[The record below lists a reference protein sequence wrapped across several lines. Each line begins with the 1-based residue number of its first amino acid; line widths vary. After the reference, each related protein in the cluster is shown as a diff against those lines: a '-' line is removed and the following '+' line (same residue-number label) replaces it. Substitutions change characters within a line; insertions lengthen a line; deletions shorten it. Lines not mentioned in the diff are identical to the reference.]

1 MQGNNKHCIPLQN
14 LTSIAESKSSQTHL
28 NVFELV
34 IQKSSYCFSANSPA
48 ECAEWIYMIKDLTL
62 PKDIKNVP
70 TALQGNEYDH
80 GKFTVCQS
88 RTRALF
94 FARYS
99 S

>member
-1 MQGNNKHCIPLQN
+1 
-14 LTSIAESKSSQTHL
+14 
-28 NVFELV
+28 
-34 IQKSSYCFSANSPA
+34 
-48 ECAEWIYMIKDLTL
+48 MIKDLTL